1 VSDLL
6 VNAAT
11 IVDPPHRRADAR
23 ARELLASLLRPS
35 QLDAWRRTGT
45 FWVHTPAGWFRLGTL
60 YDIRFRAPRLLW
72 VERSICV
79 VTEGFEDRP
88 LPDLWAEL
96 AVAVQAIPE
105 VFTAE
110 ANFRGEA
117 SARAPGADDVV
128 ALRQWLEASRVTYR
142 RLRERGAHLDAA
154 YTAYDMAQRV
164 TRSCRPAWAA
174 SYADRACDLL
184 AAHADSYPDE
194 RAQLLA
200 AHRPVFE
207 FADRVAGRVP
217 GRDAT
222 RATRATDG
230 LDRRAVVVGAT
241 GATGDAGDI
250 GDD

>member
-6 VNAAT
+6 ANALP
-11 IVDPPHRRADAR
+11 IVDPPRLRADAR

-60 YDIRFRAPRLLW
+60 YDIRFRPPRLLW

-105 VFTAE
+105 AFTAE

-142 RLRERGAHLDAA
+142 RLRERGAHLDAT

-174 SYADRACDLL
+174 SYADRACELL
-184 AAHADSYPDE
+184 TEHADSYPDE

-217 GRDAT
+217 GRGAN
-222 RATRATDG
+222 RATDG

-241 GATGDAGDI
+241 GDIGDAGGAG
-250 GDD
+250 GD